1 MIKLEMNAKAH
12 YFMLLAIL
20 IIILANFGT
29 MAFGVNKLLGTQ
41 AEKLSTQRA
50 VSEALSNQQTTLTK
64 NKQDLVKYKDLNSI
78 AKSIVPQDK
87 DQAEAVREIVK
98 IASQSG
104 ISSLSSITFP
114 ASTLGNKAVPGA
126 KGNLTQLTP
135 VKGISGVYDLKIT
148 VTQDAGSHT
157 TYDQFLTLLRN
168 LEQNRRTAQV
178 TSINVTPSQTATG
191 EVGFTLIIDEYI
203 KP

>member
-104 ISSLSSITFP
+104 ISSLASITFP
-114 ASTLGNKAVPGA
+114 ASTLGNKAAPGA

-135 VKGISGVYDLKIT
+135 VKGIAGVYDLKIT

-178 TSINVTPSQTATG
+178 TSINVAPSQTAIG
-191 EVGFTLIIDEYI
+191 EVGFTLVIDEYI

>member
-1 MIKLEMNAKAH
+1 MKLQMNAKAL
-12 YFMLLAIL
+12 YFVLIAGL
-20 IIILANFGT
+20 IIILANFVT
-29 MAFGVNKLLGTQ
+29 LAYGVNKLLGSQ

-64 NKQDLVKYKDLNSI
+64 NKQDLVKYKDLNAI
-78 AKSIVPQDK
+78 AKSVVPQDK
-87 DQAEAVREIVK
+87 DQAEAVREIVN

-114 ASTLGNKAVPGA
+114 ASTLGNKAAPGA

-148 VTQDAGSHT
+148 VTQEAEAGT
-157 TYDQFLTLLRN
+157 TYNQFLTLLRN

-178 TSINVTPSQTATG
+178 TSINVTPSTTKVG
-191 EVGFTLIIDEYI
+191 TVGFTLVIDEYI